1 MVVKVQEPQ
10 PDECAML
17 REGQI
22 LFTYL
27 HLAADIAL
35 TDALV
40 TSGAT
45 YVAYETVT
53 DQNGG
58 LPNTIERSRWADDYT
73 GWRFPLF
80 GGKGTGWHRRAS
92 LWYAPAF

>member
-1 MVVKVQEPQ
+1 MSERARLFAVEASDIVAEAEMVVKVKEPQ

-35 TDALV
+35 TEALV

-45 YVAYETVT
+45 CIA
-53 DQNGG
+53 
-58 LPNTIERSRWADDYT
+58 
-73 GWRFPLF
+73 
-80 GGKGTGWHRRAS
+80 
-92 LWYAPAF
+92 